1 MVFWSKVSS
10 KADLGGL
17 CEALPTWT
25 TAIWFGP
32 SGKRQS
38 LLIHYQAKRSKAKRH
53 PSILQIITTGLTKAS
68 ETTLLKHLRV
78 RITVEIKT
86 FLRSLKSLATNK
98 LKLIKL
104 LTQRK

>member
-17 CEALPTWT
+17 CEALPIWR

-53 PSILQIITTGLTKAS
+53 PSILLIITTGLTKAS
-68 ETTLLKHLRV
+68 ETLLKRLKV
-78 RITVEIKT
+78 RITEEIKT
-86 FLRSLKSLATNK
+86 FLRSLKSLATSK